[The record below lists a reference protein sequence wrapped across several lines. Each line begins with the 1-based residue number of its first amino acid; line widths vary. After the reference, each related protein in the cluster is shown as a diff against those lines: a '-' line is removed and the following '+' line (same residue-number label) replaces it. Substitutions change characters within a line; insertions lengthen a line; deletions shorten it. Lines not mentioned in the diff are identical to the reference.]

1 VFCCRAHQ
9 FDLISDDFTI
19 TEFNCRHCSA
29 HATNPVT
36 TSLLAVAG
44 CLPDTLLLLLFLE
57 INLEAI

>member
-1 VFCCRAHQ
+1 
-9 FDLISDDFTI
+9 LISDEFTI

-36 TSLLAVAG
+36 TSLLAVAS
-44 CLPDTLLLLLFLE
+44 CFPDTLLLLLLE